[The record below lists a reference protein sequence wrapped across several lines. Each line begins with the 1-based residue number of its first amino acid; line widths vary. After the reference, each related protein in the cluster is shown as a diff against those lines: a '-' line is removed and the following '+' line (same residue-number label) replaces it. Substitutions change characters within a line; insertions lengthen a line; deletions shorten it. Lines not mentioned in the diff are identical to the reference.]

1 MTSVKICNLALAR
14 IGAGRISSLDETSS
28 AEAYQCNLH
37 YDVART
43 QVLTAGRWKFAEE
56 VVEASELASPP
67 VEGWSYSYLKPLDA
81 LKVEALYPE
90 GSTIGEAGVEF
101 LEQGRVLYTKTPVEN
116 ILYRKDVE
124 DPSLFSPEFVRSFVL
139 CLAYFLTVVLTGRY
153 SQKPA
158 VYKEYVISLRE
169 GLGSDMSEQQS
180 AGEQGF
186 DDIAN
191 VWGGTRE

>member
-1 MTSVKICNLALAR
+1 MTSVKICNLALSR

-28 AEAYQCNLH
+28 AEAYQCNLN
-37 YDVART
+37 YDVARV

-56 VVEASELASPP
+56 VTEAAELVSPL
-67 VEGWSYSYLKPLDA
+67 VEGWSYSYFKPIDA

-90 GSTIGEAGVEF
+90 GYTVGEEGVDF
-101 LEQGRVLYTKTPVEN
+101 LEQGRVLYTKTPIKN
-116 ILYRKDVE
+116 ILYKRDVE
-124 DPSLFSPEFVRSFVL
+124 DAASFTPEFIRSFVL
-139 CLAYFLTVVLTGRY
+139 YLAYLLTVVLTGRY
-153 SQKPA
+153 SQKAA

-169 GLGSDMSEQQS
+169 GLGSDMAKQPS

-186 DDIAN
+186 DNIAK